1 MPSSPGTIDNYAQLK
16 NTISTAGLLDKN
28 PARYIGKILAATIL
42 MAVSIAI
49 LIVTDNIWI
58 QMGNAALLA
67 FTTVQLCF
75 LGHDAGHQQVFRT
88 TRNNDRLGLVTSL
101 LVGINRTWWVNKH
114 NQHHGNPNDID
125 GDPDVNLPLIAFSV
139 QQAQRSTG
147 VTALIIRH
155 QAVLFYPLTCLES
168 FVLKASGIP
177 RLLRRDV
184 KYQVAEPA
192 VMVGHIVLYAGLIFW
207 CLPGWEGV
215 VFLAVH
221 HILTGL
227 YVSATF
233 APNHKGMLMTD
244 DSSKIDFLSQQVLT
258 SRNVRPSPTND
269 MLYGGLNYQI
279 EHHLFPTMPRH
290 NLSKARPIIMDFCRR
305 NGISYH
311 ETGLIQSHREILQYL
326 HQVSAPLRNRVAH

>member
-1 MPSSPGTIDNYAQLK
+1 MPNSAETIDNYTQLK
-16 NTISTAGLLDKN
+16 NTIRTAGLLDRK

-42 MAVSIAI
+42 VAVSIAI
-49 LIVTDNIWI
+49 LAVTDNIWI
-58 QMGNAALLA
+58 QLGNAALLA

-75 LGHDAGHQQVFRT
+75 LGHDAGHQQIFNRT
-88 TRNNDRLGLVTSL
+88 RKNDRLGLVISL
-101 LVGINRTWWVNKH
+101 LVGINRTWWVEKH
-114 NQHHGNPNDID
+114 NEHHGNPNNVDA
-125 GDPDVNLPLIAFSV
+125 DPDVNLPLIAFSS
-139 QQAQRSTG
+139 QQARESTG

-184 KYQVAEPA
+184 KYRIAEPA
-192 VMVGHIVLYAGLIFW
+192 VMVGHIALYVGLVFW
-207 CLPGWEGV
+207 CLPVWEGI

-244 DSSKIDFLSQQVLT
+244 ASSKIDFLKQQVLT
-258 SRNVRPSPTND
+258 ARNVRPSPVND
-269 MLYGGLNYQI
+269 VLYGGLNYQI

-311 ETGLIQSHREILQYL
+311 ETGLIQSHREILEYL
-326 HQVSAPLRNRVAH
+326 HHVSAPLRNRVAH